1 MSLTVETTYRPE
13 YNPETKQYEDVN
25 PIPMYKKGFRF
36 ICLCNHAIF
45 TKSSDFTSHFKNKTH
60 RLYVKEYERN
70 TKDLTD
76 ANERIKEL
84 QIRLELKHHELKRL
98 ERSLYEKERKEIL
111 LELDWLF
118 SNKLEAP

>member
-1 MSLTVETTYRPE
+1 
-13 YNPETKQYEDVN
+13 
-25 PIPMYKKGFRF
+25 MYKKGFRF

-76 ANERIKEL
+76 ANDRIKEL
-84 QIRLELKHHELKRL
+84 QIRLERKHHEVKRL
-98 ERSLYEKERKEIL
+98 ERLLREKEHHETL
-111 LELDWLF
+111 LELD
-118 SNKLEAP
+118 